1 MRDGVLE
8 GCSHCVHIEKDS
20 ESLEMMCTR
29 WFLKPMIRYL
39 TLVLGTCDC
48 EGVDDGLELGL
59 FESDG

>member
-1 MRDGVLE
+1 MLE

-29 WFLKPMIRYL
+29 CFLKPMIRYL
-39 TLVLGTCDC
+39 TLVLRTA

>member
-1 MRDGVLE
+1 VLE

-20 ESLEMMCTR
+20 ESLERMCTR

-39 TLVLGTCDC
+39 TLVLRTA

>member
-1 MRDGVLE
+1 MRDRVLE
-8 GCSHCVHIEKDS
+8 GCLDCVHIEKHS
-20 ESLEMMCTR
+20 ERHDMMCTR

-39 TLVLGTCDC
+39 TLVLRTA